1 MKIAS
6 KHIVLI
12 LIVMLPFGS
21 ITAQDSTTIL
31 NQQVQVDFDS
41 LSVYEALVALSQQ
54 IDYHF
59 SYDAGIVSPSK
70 TVSLHEANIKVSE
83 ILNRLFPGNDIS
95 FRVIDKQIVIFRKEP
110 DSFGKGD
117 DIEIY
122 PFTSIKGRVVDNKSR
137 DPLPF
142 ASVSIIGKNIGTITN
157 EDGEFILKIPRE
169 MDSDT
174 IGISSMGY
182 RTFQIPVIQADTT
195 YKVYPL
201 FMEFIPIQE
210 VIIRKADPIGI
221 LRAAMKAVP
230 QNYSEIPSVYT
241 SFYREAVEKNDQYAA
256 MSEAILNM
264 YCYPYDRPDMQNLV
278 KVFKSRKM
286 FDANMLDTVILKLKG
301 GIYTCLLLDLAR
313 NPAEFMREEYFHAYR
328 YNMADIVY
336 YNESP
341 TYVVEFSPKASN
353 NEALFKGRIY
363 IDINTL
369 AIRGADFSI
378 SPSRIKYA
386 SGSMV
391 LKKSRGMKV
400 RTVDATYMVRYR
412 SVGNKFYL
420 NHVRF
425 ETWFKIRRK
434 GKLFSNDF
442 HTFTELAIN
451 NIDTTDVRK
460 FRFRELTRTDEVF
473 FDQINSYDPE
483 FWGHLN
489 YIKPD
494 EPIEEAL
501 KRINK
506 ILVRPSSGNK

>member
-1 MKIAS
+1 LKISS

-12 LIVMLPFGS
+12 LFVILPLGR
-21 ITAQDSTTIL
+21 IAAQDSTSIFNRT
-31 NQQVQVDFDS
+31 VQADFDS
-41 LSVYEALVALSQQ
+41 LSVYECLVSLSQQ

-59 SYDAGIVSPSK
+59 SYDAGIVPSSK
-70 TVSLHEANIKVSE
+70 TITLHQQSIRVSE
-83 ILNRLFPGNDIS
+83 ILKKLFPGKEVT
-95 FRVIDKQIVIFRKEP
+95 FRVIGKQIVIFRKEQKFS
-110 DSFGKGD
+110 DNRN

-122 PFTSIKGRVVDNKSR
+122 PYTSIKGRVVDKKTR

-142 ASVSIIGKNIGTITN
+142 ASVSVVGKNTGTITN
-157 EDGEFILKIPRE
+157 DDGEFVLKIPRE
-169 MDSDT
+169 MNTDT

-182 RTFQIPVIQADTT
+182 KTFRIPVSSADTA
-195 YKVYPL
+195 YAIYPL
-201 FMEFIPIQE
+201 SMEFIPIQE
-210 VIIRKADPIGI
+210 VIIRKADPLGI
-221 LRAAMKAVP
+221 LRAAIKAIP
-230 QNYSEIPSVYT
+230 KNYSEIPSVYT
-241 SFYREAVEKNDQYAA
+241 SFYREAVEKNDRYAA
-256 MSEAILNM
+256 MSEAILNI
-264 YCYPYDRPDMQNLV
+264 YSFPYDRPDQQNLV

-286 FDANMLDTVILKLKG
+286 YDANMLDTVILKLKG

-313 NPAEFMREEYFHAYR
+313 NQAEFMQEEYFHSYR

-336 YNESP
+336 YDENP
-341 TYVVEFSPKASN
+341 TYVVEFAPKAD

-386 SGSMV
+386 ANNMV

-400 RTVDATYMVRYR
+400 KTVNATYMVRYR
-412 SVGNKFYL
+412 QVGGKFYL
-420 NHVRF
+420 NHIRF

-434 GKLFSNDF
+434 GKIFSNDF
-442 HTFTELAIN
+442 RTFTELATN
-451 NIDTTDVRK
+451 NIDTTRIKK

-506 ILVRPSSGNK
+506 ILIKPSSGR